1 MYRPEEENL
10 GIPKPGLPV
19 LPYIRKTVMLLEER
33 RHMKILFIEDEIVKQ
48 NDILKYLNEEL
59 SQNAVEVVHS
69 LMGGMLA
76 LRKCEFEM
84 VLLDMSLPLYDLNGE
99 DEGINEFEAF
109 GGIEILDEIE
119 RKELSVKVLVITAFD
134 AIEDDTKKIHLEQL
148 DQQMKENYSNIYLG
162 CIHYDQ
168 SSLEWKSELK
178 KYVK

>member
-1 MYRPEEENL
+1 
-10 GIPKPGLPV
+10 
-19 LPYIRKTVMLLEER
+19 MLHEKGR
-33 RHMKILFIEDEIVKQ
+33 YMKILFIEDEIVKQ

-59 SQNAVEVVHS
+59 MQKEVDVVHS

-76 LRKCEFEM
+76 LRKCDYEM

-119 RKELSVKVLVITAFD
+119 RRELSIKVLVITAFD
-134 AIEDDTKKIHLEQL
+134 VIEDDTKKIHLEQL
-148 DQQMKENYSNIYLG
+148 DQQMQENYTECYLG

-168 SSLEWKSELK
+168 SSLEWKTELK
-178 KYVK
+178 NYIQ

>member
-1 MYRPEEENL
+1 
-10 GIPKPGLPV
+10 
-19 LPYIRKTVMLLEER
+19 
-33 RHMKILFIEDEIVKQ
+33 MKFLFVEDEIVKQ
-48 NDILKYLNEEL
+48 KEILEYLNEEL
-59 SQNAVEVVHS
+59 LQNEVEVAHS

-76 LRKCEFEM
+76 LKKSEFEM

-134 AIEDDTKKIHLEQL
+134 VIEDDTKKIHLEQL
-148 DQQMKENYSNIYLG
+148 NQQMRENYSNIYLG

-178 KYVK
+178 KYIK

>member
-1 MYRPEEENL
+1 
-10 GIPKPGLPV
+10 
-19 LPYIRKTVMLLEER
+19 
-33 RHMKILFIEDEIVKQ
+33 MKILFIEDEIVKQ

-59 SQNAVEVVHS
+59 PQNEVEVAHS

-76 LRKCEFEM
+76 LGKCEFEM

-119 RKELSVKVLVITAFD
+119 RKELFVEVLVITAFD
-134 AIEDDTKKIHLEQL
+134 VIEDDTKKIHLAQL
-148 DQQMKENYSNIYLG
+148 DQQMKKNYSNIYLG

>member
-1 MYRPEEENL
+1 
-10 GIPKPGLPV
+10 
-19 LPYIRKTVMLLEER
+19 
-33 RHMKILFIEDEIVKQ
+33 MKILFIEDEIVKQ

-59 SQNAVEVVHS
+59 LQRDIEVVHS

-76 LRKCEFEM
+76 LGKSAYEM

-109 GGIEILDEIE
+109 GGIEILDEIQ

-134 AIEDDTKKIHLEQL
+134 VIEDDTKKIQLKQL
-148 DQQMKENYSNIYLG
+148 DQQMKANYTDIYLG

-168 SSLEWKSELK
+168 SSLEWKAEVK
-178 KYVK
+178 KYIS